1 MFILVHHK
9 DSDKIFSF
17 SSDPGFTLEKI
28 STLVLRDVQQ
38 ASFLKKTK
46 KFETTDFD
54 RVKRNIEQIA
64 KINASYQ

>member
-1 MFILVHHK
+1 VFILVHHK

-64 KINASYQ
+64 KINASY